1 MEFIDVYMSNKYREV
16 VPDWHAEDSPWKATQ
31 LLNMLTRHHLTPQ
44 TICEVGCGV
53 GGILAYLQTQMAPS
67 CTFDGY
73 EVSPGAV
80 QICKGKENDRLHY
93 QQGDFSKE
101 GDTHYD
107 LMLMVDVVEHVEDYY
122 AFLRNLKPKAEYKL
136 IHLPLEL
143 SVLSL
148 LRRNTLINVRKTY
161 DIHYFTKDLALAIV
175 QDAGYEILD
184 YSYTPRAIAVP
195 NTFKKKLMLVPRKLA
210 FSLHK
215 DVAARVLGGFSILI
229 LAK

>member
-1 MEFIDVYMSNKYREV
+1 MEFINVYVSNKYREV
-16 VPDWHAEDSPWKATQ
+16 APSWHAEDLPWKATQ
-31 LLNMLTRHHLTPQ
+31 LLHMLTRHHLTPQ

-53 GGILAYLQTQMAPS
+53 GGILAYLQKQMDPS

-73 EVSPGAV
+73 EVSPDAI

-101 GDTHYD
+101 GNAHYD
-107 LMLMVDVVEHVEDYY
+107 LMLMVDVVEHIEDYY
-122 AFLRNLKPKAEYKL
+122 AFLRNLKPRAEHKL

-148 LRRNTLINVRKTY
+148 LRRNTLLNVRKTY
-161 DIHYFTKDLALAIV
+161 DIHYFTKELALAIV

-184 YSYTPRAIAVP
+184 YCYTPRAIAVS
-195 NTFKKKLMLVPRKLA
+195 NTFKKKLMLGPRKLA
-210 FSLHK
+210 FALNK
-215 DVAARVLGGFSILI
+215 DFAARVLGGFSILI